1 MLRSVL
7 RVPVASLL
15 CSLPLLACARGAEP
29 KPAAAPTASP
39 APEAAGPKVAVVE
52 GSVMLGECPAKLER
66 KKAEQTM
73 NDLVSACDNV
83 PGGTAKFQ
91 ATLRPGG
98 RIEIS
103 APDGSDQGT
112 VPICVIKHKLQ
123 HKLFLTKPCTLAV
136 QIEEKSVDRK
146 PGSK

>member
-1 MLRSVL
+1 MPRVL
-7 RVPVASLL
+7 AASLL
-15 CSLPLLACARGAEP
+15 CSLPLLACAGGAEP
-29 KPAAAPTASP
+29 KPAATPTAS
-39 APEAAGPKVAVVE
+39 ATPESAGPKVSVVE
-52 GSVMLGECPAKLER
+52 GSVMLGECPAKLDK

-73 NDLVSACDNV
+73 NDLVSGCDDV

-112 VPICVIKHKLQ
+112 VPICVIKHKLS
-123 HKLFLTKPCTLAV
+123 HKLFLAKPCTLAV
-136 QIEEKSVDRK
+136 QIEAKSVDAK
-146 PGSK
+146 PRSK